1 MTVNWACK
9 KVYMRRVYEQRAEK
23 KICEE
28 GKIQRN
34 SRRIHRSL
42 HRDAGTTIPV
52 IPEGAKVRLDVEKI
66 KAGKNYVRMNPE
78 YKEFVESSE
87 GVTFTAHVEE
97 GCFVSLKENPKWLFW
112 SGDLSRVEDV

>member
-1 MTVNWACK
+1 MNREQKRKFVK
-9 KVYMRRVYEQRAEK
+9 KAK
-23 KICEE
+23 SKGIPEE
-28 GKIQRN
+28 YIEAY
-34 SRRIHRSL
+34 IVML
-42 HRDAGTTIPV
+42 EAGTTIPV